1 MPIFNY
7 TAIDESGSQIKG
19 SRSAQSVS
27 HLLELLEQQQLSAL
41 EIKEQKVA
49 QSKKQKSVFS
59 ASERLLL
66 FKQLHSMIKAGFTFK
81 QALDQC
87 SRTMKKENQQ
97 FVVLDIIERLEQGQS
112 LYSASKEHQRHL
124 GADFCELMNVVQQS
138 GKAEHVLES
147 LCEQKEQQQELFSK
161 LLSAMMYPGIVALL
175 SIFMMFFLL
184 IYVVPQMTQVL
195 TKSGQKLPLL
205 TEIMLGLSGFLQSN
219 FIYLI
224 FGLISLMVL
233 IVYALKNSTIKLL
246 LDGKILNF
254 PILGSILIDY
264 YTIVFC
270 KNLSVLT
277 SSGIPLLE
285 ALRFVAPVVSNTFL
299 SNHVQQASERISKG
313 VNFSKALQVPGT
325 FNPIL
330 EQFLMI
336 ANNTGNLPYMLDQVG
351 NHLQTFLIRRTLR
364 LATIMEP
371 LLIVLMGGAVMV
383 IVLSVLLPII
393 KMNQMPI

>member
-7 TAIDESGSQIKG
+7 TALDESGAKIKG
-19 SRSAQSVS
+19 SKSAQSVS
-27 HLLELLEQQQLSAL
+27 HLLDLLEQQQLSAL
-41 EIKEQKVA
+41 EIKEQK
-49 QSKKQKSVFS
+49 QSYSKRQKSVFN

-87 SRTMKKENQQ
+87 SRTMKNENQQ
-97 FVVLDIIERLEQGQS
+97 FIVLDIIERLEQGQS
-112 LYSASKEHQRHL
+112 LYSASKEHQCHL

-138 GKAEHVLES
+138 GKAQQVLES
-147 LCEQKEQQQELFSK
+147 ICEQKEQQQELFSK
-161 LLSAMMYPGIVALL
+161 LLSAMLYPGIVALL
-175 SIFMMFFLL
+175 SVFMMFFLL

-224 FGLISLMVL
+224 IGFAII
-233 IVYALKNSTIKLL
+233 IVAGIYVTKKARIKLL
-246 LDGKILNF
+246 LDEKILGF
-254 PILGSILIDY
+254 PILGSILVDY
-264 YTIVFC
+264 YTIIFC

-277 SSGIPLLE
+277 SAGIPLLE
-285 ALRFVAPVVSNTFL
+285 AMRFVVPVISNAFL

-371 LLIVLMGGAVMV
+371 LLIVLMGGAVMI